1 MRIAIISDIHSNLQA
16 LEKALSLIDG
26 MSVTEIVCL
35 GDIVGYGGNPNEC
48 VDLVRQRASRCVIGN
63 HDAAALDTTRSWY
76 FTKDGRT
83 AIDWTHKVL
92 TKESSEYLSSLP
104 FRIEADHFT
113 LVHANPAEPETW
125 AYVSTLEEASAQFD
139 HFKTSLCF
147 IGHTHIPSVCGE
159 DLKTFILKD
168 DIRFLINVGSVGQ
181 PRDHN
186 PQLSFGLLDTD
197 AWVYE
202 NVRADYDV
210 HGAAQA
216 ILDNALP
223 RALAQRLFN
232 GV

>member
-16 LEKALSLIDG
+16 LETALSLIDG

-48 VDLVRQRASRCVIGN
+48 VDLVRQRATRCVIGN

-92 TKESSEYLSSLP
+92 TEENSNYLSSLP
-104 FRIEADHFT
+104 FRVDAEQFT
-113 LVHANPAEPETW
+113 LVHANPAEPEAW
-125 AYVSTLEEASAQFD
+125 AYVRTLQEASLQFSR
-139 HFKTSLCF
+139 FESPLCF

-159 DLKTFILKD
+159 DLKTFQVRKEVRALV
-168 DIRFLINVGSVGQ
+168 NVGSVGQ

-197 AWVYE
+197 AWTYE
-202 NVRADYDV
+202 NIRADYDIR
-210 HGAAQA
+210 AAA
-216 ILDNALP
+216 DSILDNGLP
-223 RALAQRLFN
+223 HPLARRLYN